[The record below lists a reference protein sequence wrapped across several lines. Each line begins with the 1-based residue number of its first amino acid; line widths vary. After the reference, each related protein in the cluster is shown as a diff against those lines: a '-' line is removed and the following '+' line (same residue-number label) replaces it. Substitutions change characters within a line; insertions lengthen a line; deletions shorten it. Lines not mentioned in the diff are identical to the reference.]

1 MLINNDEVNFSNKCN
16 NLQSMSLIKLP
27 MSLKII
33 EFLLFNSHCET
44 YSHSD
49 TSNDLNLT
57 LPHSFFRY
65 LMVAAD
71 AVK

>member
-1 MLINNDEVNFSNKCN
+1 MLINNDEVNFSNKFN

-27 MSLKII
+27 MSSKII
-33 EFLLFNSHCET
+33 EFLLFNSRCEM

-57 LPHSFFRY
+57 LTHSFFRY
-65 LMVAAD
+65 LMMAAD
-71 AVK
+71 AVM